1 MMENEELYRNLV
13 IILKMF
19 KNRPYHLAKY
29 LVENSALTEDFIK
42 KLKNS
47 DKLKELNEDEKS
59 SEQKLLPVPVPVYFV
74 DISQMEN
81 FYNSFIDD
89 IKQLSKEKSIEEITK
104 DLNKKLDD
112 LIKQEKYEEAA
123 RVRDYMNRNNIKR
136 NF

>member
-1 MMENEELYRNLV
+1 MENEELYRSLV
-13 IILKMF
+13 IMLKMF

-47 DKLKELNEDEKS
+47 DKLKELNEGEKT

-89 IKQLSKEKSIEEITK
+89 IQQLSKEKSIEEITK
-104 DLNKKLDD
+104 ELNKKLDD

-136 NF
+136 NL

>member
-1 MMENEELYRNLV
+1 MENEELYRSLV
-13 IILKMF
+13 IMLKMF

-42 KLKNS
+42 KIKNS
-47 DKLKELNEDEKS
+47 DKLKEMNEDEKS

>member
-1 MMENEELYRNLV
+1 MENEEIYRSLV

-29 LVENSALTEDFIK
+29 LVENSALTEEFIK

-47 DKLKELNEDEKS
+47 DKLKEISDEEKK
-59 SEQKLLPVPVPVYFV
+59 SEQRLLPLPVPVYFV

-89 IKQLSKEKSIEEITK
+89 IKQLSKEKSIEEITNE
-104 DLNKKLDD
+104 LNKKLDD
-112 LIKQEKYEEAA
+112 LIKNEKYEEAA

>member
-1 MMENEELYRNLV
+1 
-13 IILKMF
+13 MF

-47 DKLKELNEDEKS
+47 DKLKELNESEKT
-59 SEQKLLPVPVPVYFV
+59 EQKLLPVPVYFV

-89 IKQLSKEKSIEEITK
+89 IAQLSKEKSIEEITK
-104 DLNKKLDD
+104 DINNKLDE

-123 RVRDYMNRNNIKR
+123 RIRDYMNRNNIKR
-136 NF
+136 IF

>member
-1 MMENEELYRNLV
+1 MENEELYRSLV
-13 IILKMF
+13 ILLKMF

-29 LVENSALTEDFIK
+29 LVENSALKEDFIK

-47 DKLKELNEDEKS
+47 DRLKEINEDEKS
-59 SEQKLLPVPVPVYFV
+59 SEQKLLPVPVYFV

-89 IKQLSKEKSIEEITK
+89 IQQLSKEKGIEEVTK
-104 DLNKKLDD
+104 ELNKKLDD
-112 LIKQEKYEEAA
+112 LIKKEKYEEAA
-123 RVRDYMNRNNIKR
+123 RVRDYMMRNNIKR

>member
-1 MMENEELYRNLV
+1 MENEELYRSLV
-13 IILKMF
+13 IMLKMF

-29 LVENSALTEDFIK
+29 LVENSALTESFIK
-42 KLKNS
+42 KIKNS
-47 DKLKELNEDEKS
+47 DRLKEMDEDEKS

-89 IKQLSKEKSIEEITK
+89 IQQLSKEKNIEEITK
-104 DLNKKLDD
+104 ELNIKLDD

-123 RVRDYMNRNNIKR
+123 RVRDYMTRNNIKR
-136 NF
+136 NL

>member
-1 MMENEELYRNLV
+1 MENEELYRSLV
-13 IILKMF
+13 IMLKMF

-42 KLKNS
+42 KIKNS
-47 DKLKELNEDEKS
+47 DRLKEMNEDEKS

-89 IKQLSKEKSIEEITK
+89 IKQLSKENSIEEITK
-104 DLNKKLDD
+104 NLNEKLDD

-136 NF
+136 NL

>member
-1 MMENEELYRNLV
+1 MENEEIYRSLV
-13 IILKMF
+13 ILLKMF

-29 LVENSALTEDFIK
+29 LVENSALTDEFIK

-47 DKLKELNEDEKS
+47 DKLKEISDEEKK
-59 SEQKLLPVPVPVYFV
+59 SEQRLLPVPVPVYFV

-89 IKQLSKEKSIEEITK
+89 IKQLSKEKSIEEITNE
-104 DLNKKLDD
+104 LNKKLDD
-112 LIKQEKYEEAA
+112 LIKNEKYEEAA

>member
-1 MMENEELYRNLV
+1 MENEELYRSLV
-13 IILKMF
+13 ILLKMF

-42 KLKNS
+42 KIKNS
-47 DKLKELNEDEKS
+47 DRLKELNEDEKS

-104 DLNKKLDD
+104 NLNEKLDD

-136 NF
+136 NL

>member
-1 MMENEELYRNLV
+1 MENEELYRSLV
-13 IILKMF
+13 ILLKMF

-42 KLKNS
+42 KIKSS
-47 DKLKELNEDEKS
+47 DKLKEINEDDKS
-59 SEQKLLPVPVPVYFV
+59 SEQKLLPVPVYFV

-81 FYNSFIDD
+81 FYNSFVDD
-89 IKQLSKEKSIEEITK
+89 IQQLSKEKGIEEVTIE
-104 DLNKKLDD
+104 LNKKLDE

-136 NF
+136 NL

>member
-1 MMENEELYRNLV
+1 MENEELYRSLV
-13 IILKMF
+13 IMLKMF

-42 KLKNS
+42 KIKNS
-47 DKLKELNEDEKS
+47 DRLKELNKEDES
-59 SEQKLLPVPVPVYFV
+59 SNQKLLPVPVPVYFV

-89 IKQLSKEKSIEEITK
+89 IKQLSKEKNIEEITK
-104 DLNKKLDD
+104 DLNKKLDA

-123 RVRDYMNRNNIKR
+123 RVRDYMNRNKIKR
-136 NF
+136 IF

>member
-1 MMENEELYRNLV
+1 MENEELYRSLV
-13 IILKMF
+13 ILLKMF

-29 LVENSALTEDFIK
+29 LVENSALTEEFIR

-47 DKLKELNEDEKS
+47 DRLKELNEDEKS

-89 IKQLSKEKSIEEITK
+89 IQQLSKQKGIEEVTK
-104 DLNKKLDD
+104 ELNKKLDE
-112 LIKQEKYEEAA
+112 LIIKEKYEEAA
-123 RVRDYMNRNNIKR
+123 RVRDYMSRNNIKR
-136 NF
+136 NL

>member
-1 MMENEELYRNLV
+1 MENEELYRSLV
-13 IILKMF
+13 IMLKMF

-42 KLKNS
+42 KIKNS
-47 DKLKELNEDEKS
+47 DRLKEMNEDEKS

-104 DLNKKLDD
+104 ELNVKLDD

-123 RVRDYMNRNNIKR
+123 RVRDYMMRNNIKR

>member
-1 MMENEELYRNLV
+1 MENEELYRSLV
-13 IILKMF
+13 IMLKMF

-29 LVENSALTEDFIK
+29 LVENSALIK
-42 KLKNS
+42 KIKNS
-47 DKLKELNEDEKS
+47 DKLKEMNEDEKS

-89 IKQLSKEKSIEEITK
+89 IKQLSKEKSIEENTK

-112 LIKQEKYEEAA
+112 LIKKEKYEEAA
-123 RVRDYMNRNNIKR
+123 RVRDYMMRNNIER
-136 NF
+136 IF

>member
-1 MMENEELYRNLV
+1 MENEELYRSLV
-13 IILKMF
+13 ILLKMF

-47 DKLKELNEDEKS
+47 DKLKELNESEKT
-59 SEQKLLPVPVPVYFV
+59 EQKLLPVPVYFV

-89 IKQLSKEKSIEEITK
+89 IAQLSKEKSIEEITK
-104 DLNKKLDD
+104 DINNKLDE

-123 RVRDYMNRNNIKR
+123 RIRDYMNRNNIKR
-136 NF
+136 IF

>member
-1 MMENEELYRNLV
+1 MKNEELYRSLV

-29 LVENSALTEDFIK
+29 LVENSALTEEFIK

-47 DKLKELNEDEKS
+47 DKLKDLNEDEKS
-59 SEQKLLPVPVPVYFV
+59 SDQKLLPVPVYFV

-89 IKQLSKEKSIEEITK
+89 IQQLSKEKSIEEITK
-104 DLNKKLDD
+104 ELNIKLDD

-136 NF
+136 NL

>member
-1 MMENEELYRNLV
+1 MENEELYRSLV
-13 IILKMF
+13 ILLKMF

-29 LVENSALTEDFIK
+29 LVENSALTEEFIR

-47 DKLKELNEDEKS
+47 DRLKELNEDEKS

-81 FYNSFIDD
+81 FYNSFVDD
-89 IKQLSKEKSIEEITK
+89 IQQLSKQKGIEEVTK
-104 DLNKKLDD
+104 ELNKKLDD
-112 LIKQEKYEEAA
+112 LIKKEKYEEAA

-136 NF
+136 NL

>member
-1 MMENEELYRNLV
+1 MENEELYRSLV
-13 IILKMF
+13 IMLKMF

-42 KLKNS
+42 KIKNS
-47 DKLKELNEDEKS
+47 DKLKEMNEDDKS

-104 DLNKKLDD
+104 DLNKKLDS
-112 LIKQEKYEEAA
+112 LIKKEKYEEAA
-123 RVRDYMNRNNIKR
+123 RVRDYMMRNNIER
-136 NF
+136 FS